1 MKQKGKI
8 KNEEVEKM
16 PSITVTIDDASAHLL
31 GMIDEMR
38 ANFSK
43 EIERINIELE
53 RLNDAIDNVVDNL
66 NVAIKTGKNAHEH

>member
-1 MKQKGKI
+1 MKQKGKT

-16 PSITVTIDDASAHLL
+16 PNITVTIDDASAHLL

-43 EIERINIELE
+43 EIERINRI
-53 RLNDAIDNVVDNL
+53 NDALVNVVDNL
-66 NVAIKTGKNAHEH
+66 NVATKTGENAHEHRE